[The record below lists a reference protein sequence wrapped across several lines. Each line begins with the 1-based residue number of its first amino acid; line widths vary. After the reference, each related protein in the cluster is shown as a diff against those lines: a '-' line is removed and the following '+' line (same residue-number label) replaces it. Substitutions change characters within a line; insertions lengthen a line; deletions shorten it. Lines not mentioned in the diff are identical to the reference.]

1 MKTHLLIF
9 SLFLLLLSCNTNK
22 QASIVTTSTTESE
35 YKFENISENDS
46 LFASINKEAC
56 FGKCPVYSMKIYNS
70 GNVRY
75 HGKNFVEKEGS
86 FSMVLEKDQMRS
98 FVEKAKEI
106 KYMEMDDTYD
116 NRNITDLPS
125 IKSSI
130 VIDKTRKSIKRRFGY
145 PKEIL
150 EFEKLFDDLLT
161 SEKWVKTKTSEKD
174 KF

>member
-1 MKTHLLIF
+1 V
-9 SLFLLLLSCNTNK
+9 SCNAKKGATV
-22 QASIVTTSTTESE
+22 VTTDTTESE
-35 YKFENISENDS
+35 YNFENISENDS
-46 LFASINKEAC
+46 LFASIDKGAC

-70 GNVRY
+70 GSVRY
-75 HGKNFVEKEGS
+75 YGKNFVEKEGS
-86 FSMVLEKDQMRS
+86 FSMVLDKDQMSS

-106 KYMEMDDTYD
+106 NYMEMDDTYD

-150 EFEKLFDDLLT
+150 EFEKLFEDLLA
-161 SEKWVKTKTSEKD
+161 SGKWEKTKTSEKD
-174 KF
+174 KY